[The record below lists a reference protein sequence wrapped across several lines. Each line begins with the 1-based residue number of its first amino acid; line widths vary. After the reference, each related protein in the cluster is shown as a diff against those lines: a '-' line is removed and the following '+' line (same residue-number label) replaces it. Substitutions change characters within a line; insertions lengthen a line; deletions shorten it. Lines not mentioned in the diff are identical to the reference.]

1 MKEVSFPF
9 FSLLVEELLPF
20 FSSLLVEE
28 LLPFFSSPLVGELLS
43 FLFFLSPGGRGLR

>member
-9 FSLLVEELLPF
+9 F
-20 FSSLLVEE
+20 SLLVEE